1 MENRKIILIPRK
13 TKQKTRHLS
22 PKEKFEHFS
31 NIRVQKLRD
40 CIRQVSNLSNKRY
53 YSYTEDQKKTI
64 LKVLRSD
71 FNEMLRKWDRPLRA
85 LANLK
90 KKKGFWDSIKENNE

>member
-1 MENRKIILIPRK
+1 MDNKKVITIARK
-13 TKQKTRHLS
+13 TKQRTRHFS
-22 PKEKFEHFS
+22 PKEKFDHFS

-64 LKVLRSD
+64 LKILRSD
-71 FNEMLRKWDRPLRA
+71 FNEMIKKWDKPQRTQ
-85 LANLK
+85 K
-90 KKKGFWDSIKENNE
+90 TFKKKGFWDSIKEQNE

>member
-1 MENRKIILIPRK
+1 MDNRKVITIARK

-22 PKEKFEHFS
+22 PKEKFDHFS

-64 LKVLRSD
+64 LKILRSD
-71 FNEMLRKWDRPLRA
+71 FNEMIKKWDKPQRTQNTL
-85 LANLK
+85 
-90 KKKGFWDSIKENNE
+90 KKKGFWDSIKEQNE